1 MNLTLPDLKAAEWKD
16 IGGGLLSWDVTP
28 GTGAAVKP
36 GGKVKVHYTGWT
48 TDGKI
53 FDSSVQRG
61 TPIEFPLTGVIKGW
75 QDGIPGM
82 QPGGVRRLSIP
93 GAMAYGARGIP
104 GTIPPNATL
113 VFEVQLIEVK

>member
-1 MNLTLPDLKAAEWKD
+1 MTNLPPLKDPNWKD
-16 IGGGLLSWDVTP
+16 IGGGLMSWDVTE
-28 GTGAAVKP
+28 GTGPAVAA

-48 TDGKI
+48 TDGKK
-53 FDSSVQRG
+53 FDSSHDHG
-61 TPIEFPLTGVIKGW
+61 KPIEFPLTGVIKGW

-82 QPGGVRRLSIP
+82 KPGGTRRLMIP

-113 VFEVQLIEVK
+113 VFEVQLLEVK